1 MIEVDLSKPGAK
13 TAVIHVLKRL
23 GVQDEAERFK
33 LEVAQ
38 ELKGSGITLPVA
50 RETGW
55 VEMTRMF
62 VPREEGLKMGV
73 LKLVGKK
80 AVSLSPSPSPVVEEE
95 VVEEEKDSEEEPAA
109 DPEVMAALLKKISP
123 VDFFEDIRWVYLNL
137 ANEGARRDQ
146 APNTGAW
153 GLLEHVRKYPKA
165 FFDQLLPKALAKAP
179 DEEEGVKREKRRIEE
194 IEDMLFKLQEVEES

>member
-13 TAVIHVLKRL
+13 TSVMHVLKRL

-38 ELKGSGITLPVA
+38 ELRSTGITAPVA
-50 RETGW
+50 REVGW

-62 VPREEGLKMGV
+62 VPREEGVKMGV
-73 LKLVGKK
+73 FKLVGKK
-80 AVSLSPSPSPVVEEE
+80 TVTLSPSPVVEEE

-194 IEDMLFKLQEVEES
+194 IEDMLFNLQEVEAS